1 MPLNT
6 NAAEAAVLAIL
17 DDQATRTD
25 DPVRARMAFARD
37 IVTVIADLIRTGTV
51 TTNGSATTQTG
62 TIR

>member
-17 DDQATRTD
+17 DDQATRLD
-25 DPVRARMAFARD
+25 DPARARRDFARD
-37 IVTVIADLIRTGTV
+37 IVAAVADLIRTGTV
-51 TTNGSATTQTG
+51 TTTGTAASQTG